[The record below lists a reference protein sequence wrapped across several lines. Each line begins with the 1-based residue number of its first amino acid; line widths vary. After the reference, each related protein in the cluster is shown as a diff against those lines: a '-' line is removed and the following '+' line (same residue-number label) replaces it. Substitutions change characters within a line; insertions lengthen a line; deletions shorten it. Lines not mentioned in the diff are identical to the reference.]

1 MLPMSVTNVMCSDM
15 SSPLPLKMY
24 YEPNASRSNLYVLTS
39 AHVARISL
47 SKGSEEGATANGVIF
62 LYDGK
67 EYQALIN
74 KRVILS
80 AG

>member
-1 MLPMSVTNVMCSDM
+1 MCSDM
-15 SSPLPLKMY
+15 SSSFPLKMY
-24 YEPNASRSNLYVLTS
+24 YEPNASRSNLSVLTS

-47 SKGSEEGATANGVIF
+47 YKGSEGATANGVIF
-62 LYDGK
+62 LHDGK
-67 EYQALIN
+67 EYQALVN

>member
-1 MLPMSVTNVMCSDM
+1 MPPMSVMDAM
-15 SSPLPLKMY
+15 YFRDELIPPLKMY
-24 YEPNASRSNLYVLTS
+24 YEPNASRSNLSVLTS

-47 SKGSEEGATANGVIF
+47 SKGSDGATAKSVIF
-62 LYDGK
+62 IHDGK
-67 EYQALIN
+67 EYQVLVN

>member
-1 MLPMSVTNVMCSDM
+1 MLPMSVMDAM
-15 SSPLPLKMY
+15 YFRDELIPPLEMY
-24 YEPNASRSNLYVLTS
+24 YEPNASRSNLSVLTS

-47 SKGSEEGATANGVIF
+47 SKGSDGATAKSVIF
-62 LYDGK
+62 IHDGK
-67 EYQALIN
+67 EYQVLVN